1 MGSFL
6 ILFKRLGI
14 FLLISTLAACGGSG
28 SGSID
33 YSSPTVVQDL
43 QTQLAAIDPNVT
55 VVSNGDG
62 SMNLTSGSD
71 TLVIKPN
78 EASSSVI
85 TLSGT
90 MYNVQISA
98 SGQYTYSPV
107 AVPSSTADYIN
118 SAKDMMSHLDDVS
131 AKLGVNAVTG
141 VVDLTTGTKNAAAKT
156 VPDVVTLTG
165 TGISTISGASG
176 GITVSGTENASQT
189 ITITHNLVDASVKEA
204 QTAGWD
210 GTGVNVTVLDSH
222 TIGSFIKPYPTTS
235 LITGTITLDDG
246 TRKETVTLDETVA
259 SNLNISHGT
268 IVEALATGT
277 DWKAGMESALGVTL
291 NSDCSGSSTNQT
303 SGGLTLQTNFT
314 YSTNYCEKLGV
325 ATGANADFKDL
336 SADDWSDLIKEK
348 NNSGKIEV
356 LNYSFGYTTTGSL
369 DVTDNKN
376 VLIVKSAGNDSEP
389 PNGYDIFGDGKKVDG
404 STDTYE
410 NIELGLIASV
420 FADNMLVVGALD
432 ANDEIASYSTI
443 AGASYDGSSYGF
455 IVDDGTVSVV
465 LNATTTSSGN
475 LNLTYEGS
483 TVVGAFD
490 ATVTDTLTVTTQGT
504 SFAAPRVS
512 GKMAITSQKFPNL
525 DAEQLVNLAK
535 HTATDLGATGVDQIY
550 GHGKINLTGMLSP
563 IGRLN

>member
-1 MGSFL
+1 M
-6 ILFKRLGI
+6 LFKRLGI
-14 FLLISTLAACGGSG
+14 FLLMSSLAACGGSG
-28 SGSID
+28 SGWVD
-33 YSSPTVVQDL
+33 FSSETVVDDL

-62 SMNLTSGSD
+62 SINLTNGSD
-71 TLVIKPN
+71 TIVITPGT
-78 EASSSVI
+78 ASTAEI

-107 AVPSSTADYIN
+107 SVPSSTSDYIA
-118 SAKDMMSHLDDVS
+118 SAKTMMSHLDDVS
-131 AKLGVNAVTG
+131 TKLGVNAVTG
-141 VVDLTTGTKNAAAKT
+141 VVDLTTGTKNAAAKV
-156 VPDVVTLTG
+156 VPDIITLTG

-189 ITITHNLVDASVKEA
+189 MTITHNLVDASVKAA

-210 GTGVNVTVLDSH
+210 GTGVNVTVLDSK
-222 TIGSFIKPYPTTS
+222 TIASFISPFTTTS
-235 LITGTITLDDG
+235 SITGTITLDDG
-246 TRKETVTLDETVA
+246 TRKETVTLDETVT

-277 DWKAGMESALGVTL
+277 DWKAGMEGALGITL

-303 SGGLTLQTNFT
+303 SGGITLQTNFT
-314 YSTNYCEKLGV
+314 YSSNYCGKVGE
-325 ATGANADFKDL
+325 ATGANASFNDL
-336 SADDWSDLIKEK
+336 SVDDWDDLIKEK
-348 NNSGKIEV
+348 NSSGKIEI
-356 LNYSFGYTTTGSL
+356 LNYSFASQVTTESL
-369 DVTDNKN
+369 AGVTDNKN
-376 VLIVKSAGNDSEP
+376 VLLIKSAGNNSEI
-389 PNGYDIFGDGKKVDG
+389 PNGYDIFGDGQSVEG
-404 STDTYE
+404 TTNRFE
-410 NIELGLIASV
+410 EMGVALVASV
-420 FADNMLVVGALD
+420 FADNMIAVGALD
-432 ANDEIASYSTI
+432 ANDEIANYSSI
-443 AGASYDGSSYGF
+443 AGPLYDGSSYAF
-455 IVDDGTVSVV
+455 LVDDGTVSVV
-465 LNATTTSSGN
+465 LNATTTSTGH

-490 ATVTDTLTVTTQGT
+490 ATLTDTLTVSTQGT